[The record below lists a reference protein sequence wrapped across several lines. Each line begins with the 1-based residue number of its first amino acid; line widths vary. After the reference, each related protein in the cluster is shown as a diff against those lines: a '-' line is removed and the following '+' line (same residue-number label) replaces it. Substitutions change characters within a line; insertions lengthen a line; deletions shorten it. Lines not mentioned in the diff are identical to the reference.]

1 MSTLQVTQERE
12 RETES
17 RKKVRR
23 RTKRRKISPSDL
35 QEQKVVALSPLPLA
49 HFVCLFRYG
58 LSLSSLPFF
67 LSSRLLRPRGTL
79 SLSLE
84 LPCKERADRAHNATR
99 KRASATAVFFRRWP
113 TPRAVAL
120 SLPYSSLAG
129 LLPSLLLLSTSTRH
143 RYTYI
148 DGNETRNGRQ
158 RSLALENQESQRRRI
173 ASPSKKKTKYHGR
186 DRGAPPAPRGG
197 LLPRRQVFPGRG
209 VQHGTEEEVE
219 EPDTQRERE
228 RERERRGERER
239 ERGSEEEP
247 LLYGKKNSNPTSTT
261 SSKRRSCSP
270 SSAPSSSSRTS
281 GTRSCAT
288 TSTREWKPPG

>member
-1 MSTLQVTQERE
+1 MSTLLVTQERE

-23 RTKRRKISPSDL
+23 RTKRRKNSPSDL
-35 QEQKVVALSPLPLA
+35 QEQKVVALSPLSLSLIS
-49 HFVCLFRYG
+49 FVFFGTVSLSLFRAV
-58 LSLSSLPFF
+58 LSLLA
-67 LSSRLLRPRGTL
+67 LVTASRDSL

-143 RYTYI
+143 RYTYT

-173 ASPSKKKTKYHGR
+173 ASPSKKKQSTM
-186 DRGAPPAPRGG
+186 AATEA
-197 LLPRRQVFPGRG
+197 LRQLR
-209 VQHGTEEEVE
+209 EEAYCRVVKCFLA
-219 EPDTQRERE
+219 
-228 RERERRGERER
+228 GEYSMVR
-239 ERGSEEEP
+239 
-247 LLYGKKNSNPTSTT
+247 KK
-261 SSKRRSCSP
+261 K
-270 SSAPSSSSRTS
+270 
-281 GTRSCAT
+281 
-288 TSTREWKPPG
+288 